1 MTLQDQLMADLR
13 DAMRSKDAPRRSAI
27 RMVRAAVKNAEI
39 DWQRE
44 ATDEEV
50 IAIISGEVMRRRE
63 ALGLFRQAG
72 RDDLVNEEEMGLA
85 ILEAY
90 LPRQLGQEEIE
101 QVVAQIIAE
110 IGATGVSQLG
120 GVMRQAMSQLKGK
133 ADGKLV
139 NQIVRE
145 ILSR

>member
-50 IAIISGEVMRRRE
+50 IAIIAGEVKRRRE

-90 LPRQLGQEEIE
+90 LPRQLEREEIE
-101 QVVAQIIAE
+101 PAVAQIIAE
-110 IGATGVSQLG
+110 IGATDMSQLG
-120 GVMRQAMSQLKGK
+120 SVMRQAMSQLKGK

-139 NQIVRE
+139 NQIARE

>member
-44 ATDEEV
+44 ATDEV
-50 IAIISGEVMRRRE
+50 IAIISGEVKRRRE